1 MANILAAADPPRP
14 SLAYIAANDSYFAF
28 IKVSQSSTSID
39 ISSSRRYTAKRPPLD
54 VHQYCTRLRAILGM
68 AV

>member
-28 IKVSQSSTSID
+28 IKVSQSSSSID
-39 ISSSRRYTAKRPPLD
+39 ISSSRRYTAI
-54 VHQYCTRLRAILGM
+54 YGETTA
-68 AV
+68 A